1 MSLTPLA
8 DLVPDRPRPTWLRA
22 PVLLNRHHADRYWR
36 LRLAAPE
43 VASSARAGQFVMLT
57 AAREDAA
64 GAGPLL
70 PRPMAV
76 YATDAARGTI
86 DVMYGVVG
94 AGTRAL
100 TTFAAGERMVV
111 VGPLG
116 QGFVLAPDTR
126 RVLLLGRGIGV
137 CSLTAIAR
145 ERVEVVAVASARTPA
160 AVLGVEELREGGAVA
175 VWAVTDVE
183 GTSDVGA
190 LRARLRAEL
199 GERPPQQVLTCGSD
213 RLARLASELGEHWDA
228 SVQVCL
234 EAHMA
239 CGLGYCHGCATG
251 TGNGP
256 PRLVCRDGPVFRL
269 TA

>member
-1 MSLTPLA
+1 
-8 DLVPDRPRPTWLRA
+8 
-22 PVLLNRHHADRYWR
+22 VLENRHRGDRYWR

-43 VASSARAGQFVMLT
+43 IASSARAGQFVMLT
-57 AAREDAA
+57 PAREDT
-64 GAGPLL
+64 AGPLL

-76 YATDAARGTI
+76 YTTDPARGTI

-100 TTFAAGERMVV
+100 TSFAAGERMVV

-116 QGFVLAPDTR
+116 QGFVLAADTR

-145 ERVEVVAVASARTPA
+145 EDVEVVAVASARTPA
-160 AVLGVEELREGGAVA
+160 AVLGAEEFREGGAA
-175 VWAVTDVE
+175 AFWQVTDAE

-190 LRARLRAEL
+190 LRALLRAEL
-199 GERPPQQVLTCGSD
+199 GGCPPQQILTCGSD
-213 RLARLASELGEHWDA
+213 RLARLAAELGGRWGA

-239 CGLGYCHGCATG
+239 CGLGYCHGCSTG
-251 TGNGP
+251 GP
-256 PRLVCRDGPVFRL
+256 AGAEESPLVCRDGPVFRL
-269 TA
+269 VS